1 MLGSLLHHLWLR
13 RIRSPQIGSGLGSSF
28 IVLLFVAYVGF
39 GLLGIAIAFPK
50 FAANVA
56 PGVAYDVLVDR
67 WLLTA
72 AGVYALVR
80 FFLQRS
86 PEAEATPYRALPI
99 RQRTLIGVVHLD
111 ALLSWMNVLPFAFL
125 GPYAWL
131 HLPVETG
138 ASMALWMA
146 GVALVVLASH
156 AAGLSLRLLVDRG
169 LVLFFGVVGT
179 IVILATLDATV
190 GPRLLP
196 RLSRHLFDGLRA
208 GGAAPLVPLGAMAA
222 GLGLVLHGGLRRTLH
237 RMADRSERGGPDTL
251 YAPGRRFRAWVDAQ
265 LSGRGRLAQYV
276 LLEWRLVS
284 RSKRPRQ
291 MHGVGI
297 VLGFGYVVIMTIV
310 SPQDLGGGIDGLI
323 VLMGIGLGMLN
334 HGTYLFAWHARH
346 FDTVL
351 ARVDDLHLWTVA
363 QTVFLQGLCVVPTL
377 ILFPLLVVRAP
388 HLLPVLGAVFIYC
401 VGAVCPLLVALG
413 TMNRKG
419 LDLHVSTWF
428 NYQGVQASQFA
439 AALVILAPLMA
450 VYGGIESPWD
460 HLLTVG
466 TGLLGLVTVP
476 WWSRALGRRLHRVRH
491 GMAVGF
497 RGD

>member
-13 RIRSPQIGSGLGSSF
+13 RVRSPKVGSGVGSSI
-28 IVLLFVAYVGF
+28 IVFLFVAYVGT
-39 GLLGIAIAFPK
+39 GLVGVAIAFPQL
-50 FAANVA
+50 AEAVA
-56 PGVAYDVLVDR
+56 PDVPYHALVDR
-67 WLLTA
+67 WVLAA
-72 AGVYALVR
+72 AGAYALVR

-99 RQRTLIGVVHLD
+99 RHRTLIGVVHLD
-111 ALLSWMNVLPFAFL
+111 ALLSWMNVLPFAFV

-131 HLPVETG
+131 HLPDATG
-138 ASMALWMA
+138 SGTALWLM
-146 GVALVVLASH
+146 GVACVVLASH

-169 LVLFFGVVGT
+169 LVLFFGTVGGL
-179 IVILATLDATV
+179 VLLGVLDATL
-190 GPRLLP
+190 GPRMLPHFSERLFGLLRQGQAGP
-196 RLSRHLFDGLRA
+196 LLTL
-208 GGAAPLVPLGAMAA
+208 GGAAA
-222 GLGLVLHGGLRRTLH
+222 GLGAVLHGGLRRALR
-237 RMADRSERGGPDTL
+237 RMADRPGRADTDRL
-251 YAPGRRFRAWVDAQ
+251 YAPGRRLRAWVDAQ

-291 MHGVGI
+291 MHGIGI
-297 VLGFGYVVIMTIV
+297 VLGFGYVAVTLVNPGDI
-310 SPQDLGGGIDGLI
+310 GGGIDGLI

-346 FDTVL
+346 FDMVL
-351 ARVDDLHLWTVA
+351 SHVDDLPLWTVA
-363 QTVFLQGLCVVPTL
+363 QTVFLQGLCVLPTL
-377 ILFPLLVVRAP
+377 ALAPLLAIRVP
-388 HLLPVLGAVFIYC
+388 NLLPVLGAVFMYC

-413 TMNRKG
+413 TLNRKA
-419 LDLHVSTWF
+419 LDLNESTWF

-450 VYGGIESPWD
+450 VYGWADAPWN
-460 HLLTVG
+460 HLMTAG

-491 GMAVGF
+491 RMAVGF